1 MAAPFDPLSEVEVFP
16 AGQHREGGREY
27 THKDLLDM
35 ARNFARFSTGPKA
48 LVRVP
53 AVLGHSEDQ
62 QILKDSGIPAAAWPK
77 GLKVKGKSLY
87 ADFREAPPKVKRLL
101 KSKAY
106 RTVSAEVYDSPPRGV
121 PGTGC
126 MLRRVA
132 FLGGELPEIKTIDEI
147 LALHDP
153 EDGSHDSYSEY
164 QSSRLAR
171 LDSPRRTMLRST
183 HATQVRPGVFHCFSE
198 VTPMNPDEMPDGG
211 GVAVMDEPGEAE
223 GGPLTREKMLELL
236 GRHGVDSEALES
248 CDDAALAEMLRVLDS
263 QPDEDDE
270 GNPEAGD
277 PLPEETGEAMPL
289 EAPPEE
295 DESGKPASPF
305 AEPDGMSKDEAMGLY
320 TQHLAHAEKCRAY
333 ADSLGDDGM
342 GGPAGSQV
350 DILTQPVNGAK
361 KKPGDKDKAE
371 MFAEAVDRAVQKAL
385 RTIQGAGAE
394 VAKFSE
400 ARRIDAVLDR
410 LDLAGKVAPGERAAH
425 RENMLALSAVPTV
438 HKFSEG
444 GASNLL
450 DRYVR
455 QLERRP
461 SLFSEKVRDGDGPSG
476 EGDEAIVSAHWE
488 RFSEAFKSGG
498 TSKEEFVG
506 VFKTRQKA
514 DPMFTAA
521 KYLGKK

>member
-1 MAAPFDPLSEVEVFP
+1 
-16 AGQHREGGREY
+16 
-27 THKDLLDM
+27 
-35 ARNFARFSTGPKA
+35 
-48 LVRVP
+48 
-53 AVLGHSEDQ
+53 
-62 QILKDSGIPAAAWPK
+62 
-77 GLKVKGKSLY
+77 
-87 ADFREAPPKVKRLL
+87 
-101 KSKAY
+101 
-106 RTVSAEVYDSPPRGV
+106 
-121 PGTGC
+121 
-126 MLRRVA
+126 MLRRLA
-132 FLGGELPEIKTIDEI
+132 LLGGEPAQIKGMAGKHLKPRRMDQPR
-147 LALHDP
+147 ARA
-153 EDGSHDSYSEY
+153 DSYSE
-164 QSSRLAR
+164 SRSAR
-171 LDSPRRTMLRST
+171 LDSPFPSMLRST
-183 HATQVRPGVFHCFSE
+183 HATQVRPGVYHCFSE
-198 VTPMNPDEMPDGG
+198 VTPMNPDEMPDDGG
-211 GVAVMDEPGEAE
+211 GVAVMDEAGEAE

-333 ADSLGDDGM
+333 ADSLGM